1 MVTLAEGNTPQH
13 PVVTQQPS
21 LTTFGVVP
29 DDLATYESR
38 RVGFSNDDAWLGY
51 EISTCDPCPQEF
63 HFEARHGKPLSFS
76 YYYDPGNHDDE
87 VEKKTNAEVDA
98 KLAKL
103 DVAKAIDARKLR
115 GPFPYPD
122 LHFATKTETNAKTGV
137 TTVSFGANGVWAMK
151 VTVGPMPM
159 FSKAPAAE
167 KSEYVVDPM
176 LVYANVTRD
185 GSEIGIVVIAH
196 GPMWWEDGGVARMPT
211 ADFVA
216 AVRAK
221 NSMHTPAKDGS
232 GSFAR
237 SLGRAFGRRLLG
249 V

>member
-1 MVTLAEGNTPQH
+1 MSCAVHDHAPVVTLDQRTTPSN

-21 LTTFGVVP
+21 LETFGVVP
-29 DDLATYESR
+29 ADLELNEPR
-38 RVGFSNDDAWLGY
+38 HVGFSKDDQWLGY

-63 HFEARHGKPLSFS
+63 HFEGRSGKPLSFS

-87 VEKKTNAEVDA
+87 KEKKTNAEVDA
-98 KLAKL
+98 KLAQL

-122 LHFATKTETNAKTGV
+122 LHFATKKETNPKTGE
-137 TTVSFGANGVWAMK
+137 TTVFFGANGVFPMK

-159 FSKAPAAE
+159 FSQVPANE
-167 KSEYVVDPM
+167 KSEYVADPM

-185 GSEIGIVVIAH
+185 GSEIGIVVIAR
-196 GPMWWEDGGVARMPT
+196 GPMWWETGAVARMRT

-216 AVRAK
+216 AVRAGK
-221 NSMHTPAKDGS
+221 
-232 GSFAR
+232 
-237 SLGRAFGRRLLG
+237 
-249 V
+249 